1 MSSIEWRVTR
11 DELDKLLTAQSQ
23 WRDSV
28 VHTRRMGEDS
38 SRMAMTEQFVT
49 VEAGE
54 RSMVLDAM
62 ALLGGNEYLVQQM
75 IERLSET
82 QYNEAEV
89 AFIRAS
95 LSHTWGSVPP
105 DLPGQFT
112 LSQLLTF
119 LTPLHRERLE
129 RLLASCLLYC
139 SRCPDDT

>member
-1 MSSIEWRVTR
+1 
-11 DELDKLLTAQSQ
+11 
-23 WRDSV
+23 
-28 VHTRRMGEDS
+28 
-38 SRMAMTEQFVT
+38 MTEQFVT

-95 LSHTWGSVPP
+95 LEDTWGSVPP
-105 DLPGQFT
+105 DLPDKFT

-119 LTPLHRERLE
+119 LTPLHRERME

-139 SRCPDDT
+139 SRCHDMS